1 VFIVVINDKKNF
13 LNGEPLQ
20 QQKTKSFIPF
30 LVSSVAEEQKS
41 QDRRQSGR
49 ERR

>member
-1 VFIVVINDKKNF
+1 VFIVVIIDKKNF
-13 LNGEPLQ
+13 LNGELQ

-41 QDRRQSGR
+41 QDRRKNGR